1 MTNLVY
7 NVLIAF
13 CWGIL
18 AATILG
24 VTAAVAFNDMLSIVF
39 FLGNG
44 LCIAYV
50 LYILRRN

>member
-1 MTNLVY
+1 MTTLVY

-24 VTAAVAFNDMLSIVF
+24 VTVAVSFNDMLSTVF

-44 LCIAYV
+44 LSIVYV
-50 LYILRRN
+50 LYLLRRN